1 MQYDNSDD
9 PFGFWDDEPTR
20 ALTRTHAGTRSHGD
34 TGAATRMIP
43 VVRSC
48 QARRPEPTRPQRNPL
63 VTRIALLVGVML
75 LFVPIAL
82 SLRSGNTHLRAADFK
97 PVETISIGQLPPA
110 PIALTEA
117 PTTSALATTAAIVTE
132 AVVVTPAPTEAVVTA
147 APANEAPATAAPKT
161 EATQPKPKPK
171 PTPTVTQAPPVTAA
185 QAAEKTPCTAT
196 Y

>member
-1 MQYDNSDD
+1 MRGGRLPAAVTQCCVCVTMGLDNPPLPRLTGWLPRSGGAQHRMQYDNSDD

-20 ALTRTHAGTRSHGD
+20 ALTRTHVGTRSHGD
-34 TGAATRMIP
+34 TAGTTGMIP
-43 VVRSC
+43 VVRAAS
-48 QARRPEPTRPQRNPL
+48 ARPPAPTRPQRNPL

-82 SLRSGNTHLRAADFK
+82 SLRSGNPHLRAADFK

-132 AVVVTPAPTEAVVTA
+132 AVVVTP
-147 APANEAPATAAPKT
+147 
-161 EATQPKPKPK
+161 
-171 PTPTVTQAPPVTAA
+171 
-185 QAAEKTPCTAT
+185 
-196 Y
+196 